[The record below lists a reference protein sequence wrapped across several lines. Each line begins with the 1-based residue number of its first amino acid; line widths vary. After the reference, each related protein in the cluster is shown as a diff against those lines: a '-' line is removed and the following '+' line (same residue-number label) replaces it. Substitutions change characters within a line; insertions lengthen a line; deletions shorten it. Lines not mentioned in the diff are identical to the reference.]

1 MLLFLPAGVSAS
13 ALALSASAEQVRRND
28 MQQRFAILISTA
40 GLAFSVACSQTD
52 AGVTTAV
59 KSKMASD
66 DAVKASEINVDTH
79 DHVVTL
85 NGTVGSRLEK
95 ERAVALA
102 RDTKG
107 VTNVIDD
114 LRVGPVATSGTYG
127 ADREADDRDDSAARQ
142 TTHDAKEKSEDK
154 AHEAKVK
161 TEDATH
167 DAKAKSERAADKTGD
182 ALSDAAITSE
192 VKTKFLAEPGVSG
205 LAIDVDTSNGVVTL
219 SGNVKSKAEVTKA
232 MTIARNSKGVKRV
245 VSKLKV
251 AA

>member
-1 MLLFLPAGVSAS
+1 
-13 ALALSASAEQVRRND
+13 
-28 MQQRFAILISTA
+28 MQQRFAILISAA

-52 AGVTTAV
+52 SGITTAV

-66 DAVKASEINVDTH
+66 DAVKASDINVDTH
-79 DHVVTL
+79 NHVVTL
-85 NGTVGSRLEK
+85 NGTVGSAREK
-95 ERAVALA
+95 ERAVAIA

-114 LRVGPVATSGTYG
+114 LTVGPVATSGKYD
-127 ADREADDRDDSAARQ
+127 ADRDADHDRDYSAEAKQ
-142 TTHDAKEKSEDK
+142 TAHDAKEKSEDK
-154 AHEAKVK
+154 AHDAKVK
-161 TEDATH
+161 
-167 DAKAKSERAADKTGD
+167 SEHAADKTGN

-205 LAIDVDTSNGVVTL
+205 LNIDVDTNNGVVTL
-219 SGNVKSKAEVTKA
+219 SGNVKSKAEAAKA

-245 VSKLKV
+245 VNKLKV